1 MQNMRDKIY
10 RLSLLATMWTGM
22 VCVAPQGIVPGA
34 MAQDNIIDEVIWVVG
49 DEAILRSEVEEE
61 RLRAQYEGQPIAG
74 DPYCVIPEQLA
85 IQKLFLHQAALDS
98 IEANESSVSHQVD
111 MRMNYYISQI
121 GSKEKMEEYF
131 RKSSSEIREEM
142 MTMVRNQMIIQQ
154 MQSKLT
160 EKIHPTPA
168 EVRRYYNS
176 LSQDSLPMVPAQVEV
191 QVLSIE
197 PPVPIE
203 ETERIKGQLREFTE
217 RVMSGKADFSMLAR
231 LYSEDTESAKRG
243 GELGFVGRGQ
253 LVSEFADVAFN
264 LSDPKRVSRIVET
277 EYGYHIIQLIEKKG
291 ERINCRHILLKPRV
305 SYEDKQNAIARLDS
319 IRGLLTDNKM
329 SFEEAVAR
337 FSEDKS
343 TVMSGGL
350 MTNANT
356 GASKFEYQDLP
367 PEIARQIYAMQEGD
381 VSQPFVMMDRT
392 KNKEVCAIV
401 RLKTKRDAHKANLTD
416 DFQVVR
422 GMLEQKLGAETI
434 DQWIRNKQKEVYVV
448 IDPAWRGCDFQY
460 PNWVH

>member
-1 MQNMRDKIY
+1 MKNKICMLLLL
-10 RLSLLATMWTGM
+10 LSSW
-22 VCVAPQGIVPGA
+22 VA
-34 MAQDNIIDEVIWVVG
+34 AQDNIIDEVIWIVG

-61 RLRAQYEGQPIAG
+61 RLRAQYEGQPIPG

-85 IQKLFLHQAALDS
+85 IQKLFLHQAELDS

-131 RKSSSEIREEM
+131 RKTSSEIREEM
-142 MTMVRNQMIIQQ
+142 MTSVRNQMIIQQ

-160 EKIHPTPA
+160 EDIQPTPA
-168 EVRRYYNS
+168 EVRRYYNA
-176 LSQDSLPMVPAQVEV
+176 LSADSLPMVPAQVEV
-191 QVLSIE
+191 QILSFE
-197 PPVPIE
+197 PPVPVE
-203 ETERIKGQLREFTE
+203 ETERIKSQLREFTE
-217 RVMSGKADFSMLAR
+217 RVMSGNADFSMLAR

-264 LSDPKRVSRIVET
+264 LSDPKRVSRIVQT

-305 SYEDKQNAIARLDS
+305 SYDDKQTAIARLDS
-319 IRGLLTDNKM
+319 IRALIQADSLV
-329 SFEEAVAR
+329 FEAAVAR
-337 FSEDKS
+337 YSQDKN

-350 MTNANT
+350 MTNPNT

-367 PEIARQIYAMQEGD
+367 AEIARQIYTMKEGD
-381 VSQPFVMMDRT
+381 VSMPFTMIDRA

-401 RLKTKRDAHKANLTD
+401 KLKNKRDAHKANLED
-416 DFQVVR
+416 DFQVIR
-422 GMLEQKLGAETI
+422 NMLIQKLNAETI
-434 DQWIRNKQKEVYVV
+434 EQWIRSKQQEIYVS
-448 IDPAWRGCDFQY
+448 IDPAWQGCDFQY
-460 PNWVH
+460 PNWVK